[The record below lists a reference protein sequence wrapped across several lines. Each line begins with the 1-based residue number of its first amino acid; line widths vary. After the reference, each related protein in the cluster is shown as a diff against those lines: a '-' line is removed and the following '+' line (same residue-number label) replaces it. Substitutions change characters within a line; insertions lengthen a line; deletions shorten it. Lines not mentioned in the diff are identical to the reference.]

1 VQKQQCPPSF
11 NTTENL
17 STSFSNTITC
27 KQAPPA
33 PKSIMKN
40 VDMENQANNSSL
52 DVERSFPKPQ
62 ELLPVLPIENEPGI
76 FLFYYLDKLTY
87 KYRFL
92 DGKPTAAVRSAG
104 NILDGVQ
111 WHQLIPFLRT
121 QIFNQSTN
129 SINQHENRET
139 QGDGAIPTLNL
150 HLITVI
156 HENQHRQIIDFCRS
170 IVHVG

>member
-1 VQKQQCPPSF
+1 LNLGAKQQFPPSL

-17 STSFSNTITC
+17 STSFTNTITC

-52 DVERSFPKPQ
+52 DVESSFLKPQ
-62 ELLPVLPIENEPGI
+62 ELLPMLAMGNKPGI
-76 FLFYYLDKLTY
+76 FLFYYLDTLTY

-121 QIFNQSTN
+121 QIFNHSAN

-139 QGDGAIPTLNL
+139 QGDGSIPKLYL

-156 HENQHRQIIDFCRS
+156 HIE
-170 IVHVG
+170 